1 MNYVSTQNITAILQ
15 SWDRDPEAAIGQLT
29 PVLYAELRRLAASYL
44 RRERPN
50 HTLQP
55 TALIHEAYLRL
66 MDQPSPAWRDR
77 AHFFGVAARIMRQI
91 LVDFARRYHA
101 AKRDG
106 GVQVTLDAGALAS
119 LDRSEELL
127 AVDEA
132 LDKLRAVDSRKCQV
146 IELRYFGG
154 LTRDEIAEA
163 LGLTLPTVK
172 RDLSLGEAWLRH
184 ALDTPA
190 TSTAPHD
197 SGALEIGR
205 GPLRGMEAKSPTD
218 DPPKLR

>member
-1 MNYVSTQNITAILQ
+1 VNPVSTENITAILQ
-15 SWDRDPEAAIGQLT
+15 SWDRDPELAMGQLT
-29 PVLYAELRRLAASYL
+29 PVLYAELRKLAASYL

-55 TALIHEAYLRL
+55 TALINEAYLRL
-66 MDQPSPAWRDR
+66 MDQPTPAWRDR

-91 LVDFARRYHA
+91 LVDFARRYRA

-106 GVQVTLDAGALAS
+106 GMQVTLEPGALAS

-132 LDKLRAVDSRKCQV
+132 LEKLRAVDPRKCQV

-163 LGLTLPTVK
+163 LSLTLPTVK
-172 RDLSLGEAWLRH
+172 RDLSLGEAWLRR

-190 TSTAPHD
+190 SSAAHD
-197 SGALEIGR
+197 S
-205 GPLRGMEAKSPTD
+205 
-218 DPPKLR
+218 